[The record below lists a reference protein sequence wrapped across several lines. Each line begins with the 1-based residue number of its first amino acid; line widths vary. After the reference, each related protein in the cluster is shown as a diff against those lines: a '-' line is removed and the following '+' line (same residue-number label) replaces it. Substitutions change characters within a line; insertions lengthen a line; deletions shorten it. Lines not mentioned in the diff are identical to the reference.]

1 VESLGNDQNARE
13 ILDQKLTE
21 LALLAK
27 KLCPD
32 AKIEVNTKRYEDEDG
47 RLKVFPPSCLSE
59 AEEEALEEALTD
71 RCLEILEGT
80 DLFILCAVFDSTLAI
95 QESTLCRPCKSGQA
109 SSGN

>member
-1 VESLGNDQNARE
+1 VESLVNDKKARE

-32 AKIEVNTKRYEDEDG
+32 AKVEANTKRYEDEDG

-59 AEEEALEEALTD
+59 AEEELEEALTE
-71 RCLEILEGT
+71 RCIEILEET
-80 DLFILCAVFDSTLAI
+80 DLFILCAVFDAQS
-95 QESTLCRPCKSGQA
+95 
-109 SSGN
+109 

>member
-1 VESLGNDQNARE
+1 MESLVNDKNERA

-47 RLKVFPPSCLSE
+47 RLRVFPPSRLSE
-59 AEEEALEEALTD
+59 AEEEELEEALTE
-71 RCLEILEGT
+71 RCIAILEET
-80 DLFILCAVFDSTLAI
+80 NLFILCAIFDPETLLDN
-95 QESTLCRPCKSGQA
+95 SL
-109 SSGN
+109 

>member
-1 VESLGNDQNARE
+1 MESLVNDKKKRA

-32 AKIEVNTKRYEDEDG
+32 AKVEVSTRRYEDEDG

-59 AEEEALEEALTD
+59 AEEEELEEALTE
-71 RCLEILEGT
+71 RCLEILEET
-80 DLFILCAVFDSTLAI
+80 DLFILWAVF
-95 QESTLCRPCKSGQA
+95 A
-109 SSGN
+109 SQS